1 MSDLTQILKEEYFKQ
16 MHSVDMDLLIEM
28 IEEVMDSVEP
38 IVREEVAAAP
48 KMDNRDDEATLRMLL
63 RMIPD
68 IEVSEI
74 GWSDV
79 RTRDEDVEI
88 KGPQRQLLENYLS
101 NIKGDDFAARIA
113 SVSSFYENGAGLI
126 AEQAGDDRTQRIV
139 QAISY
144 LVFYKT
150 LTKVVTNFNASSA
163 GFSFESFLAA
173 LVDGYQIPAN
183 KGTIADYVDRASGKE
198 IPVSLKLYRKGGLE
212 VGGSYTDLVN
222 DLVKPQFSSFP
233 GMRYVVC
240 TKNLEGKG
248 LEQEGSIQF
257 YQFDFTLEN
266 VMNILLASKYPY
278 VIRVHQA
285 SMSAIEAGQQVGT
298 AELLDLPEAG
308 RELSAEELTPL
319 FKQALQR
326 RIQGFQDDNPEHP
339 LAAFDNQALDA
350 LIEELNWEKN
360 DDIFNKDKIRGKGA
374 LGKKQV
380 RNWVKAAYAEAVEDY
395 LPLVELI
402 IGANADVV
410 AQQSAASKKSE
421 RNKMIDAMIDA
432 GEFLSPEETARRYST
447 LGVSQRRQA
456 LLSSLGYL
464 RRLHFALNET
474 QSTNPGEPTNTI
486 DIGQINIG
494 RQMVAN
500 VLNSVRDLLN
510 GEVYQI
516 FESLKLLSDSLNT
529 FFAGGLEDDSQ
540 AAAAV
545 QNANNISSSEILS
558 DDEAML
564 SWATGGM
571 YESKNKSNK

>member
-1 MSDLTQILKEEYFKQ
+1 MSELADILKEEYFKQ
-16 MHSVDMDLLIEM
+16 LDHLNMHSLIEM
-28 IEEVMDSVEP
+28 IEEVMDSVGSTL
-38 IVREEVAAAP
+38 REEVASAP
-48 KMDNRDDEATLRMLL
+48 KIEDDEATLRMLL

-79 RTRDEDVEI
+79 KTQDEDVDI

-101 NIKGDDFAARIA
+101 NIKGDDFAARIQ
-113 SVSSFYENGAGLI
+113 SVSNFYENGAGMI
-126 AEQAGDDRTQRIV
+126 AEQAGGDRTQKIV

-173 LVDGYQIPAN
+173 LVNGYQIPAN
-183 KGTIADYVDRASGKE
+183 KGTIADYIDRASGKE

-222 DLVKPQFSSFP
+222 DLAKPQFSNFP

-240 TKNLEGKG
+240 TKNLQGKG

-257 YQFDFTLEN
+257 YQFDFELAN
-266 VMNILLASKYPY
+266 VMNILLNSKYPY

-285 SMSAIEAGQQVGT
+285 SMAAIEAGQQVGA

-319 FKQALQR
+319 FKSALEA
-326 RIQGFQDDNPEHP
+326 RIKGFQEENPAHP
-339 LAAFDNQALDA
+339 LGTFDNEALEA
-350 LIEELNWEKN
+350 LIEALNWEKN
-360 DDIFNKDKIRGKGA
+360 DDLFNKDKVRGKGA
-374 LGKKQV
+374 LGKKQIKSWV
-380 RNWVKAAYAEAVEDY
+380 RGAYTESPEDY
-395 LPLVELI
+395 LPLIDLI
-402 IGANADVV
+402 HAANADVV
-410 AQQSAASKKSE
+410 AQQSAASKKTE
-421 RNKMIDAMIDA
+421 RNKMIDAMLNGD
-432 GEFLSPEETARRYST
+432 EFLTPEETARRYMT
-447 LGVSQRRQA
+447 LGSSQRRQA

-464 RRLHFALNET
+464 RRLHFSLNET

-486 DIGQINIG
+486 NIGQINIG

-500 VLNSVRDLLN
+500 VLKSVRDLLN

-529 FFAGGLEDDSQ
+529 FFAGGLEDDTQ

-545 QNANNISSSEILS
+545 ENANNISSSEMLS
-558 DDEAML
+558 DDDAML
-564 SWATGGM
+564 SWATGSM
-571 YESKNKSNK
+571 RESKKKIDK

>member
-16 MHSVDMDLLIEM
+16 MHSMDMDSLMEM
-28 IEEVMDSVEP
+28 IEDVMDSVGS
-38 IVREEVAAAP
+38 IVREDVASAP
-48 KMDNRDDEATLRMLL
+48 KMDDRDDEATLRMLL

-101 NIKGDDFAARIA
+101 NIKGDDFAARIENI
-113 SVSSFYENGAGLI
+113 SDFYTKGAGLI
-126 AEQAGDDRTQRIV
+126 AEHAGTDRTQIIV

-173 LVDGYQIPAN
+173 LVDGYQIPAGGN
-183 KGTIADYVDRASGKE
+183 TIADYVDRAGDKE

-240 TKNLEGKG
+240 TKSLQGKG
-248 LEQEGSIQF
+248 LEQEGAIHF
-257 YQFDFTLEN
+257 YQFDFELAN
-266 VMNILLASKYPY
+266 VMSILLNSKYPY
-278 VIRVHQA
+278 VIRIHQA
-285 SMSAIEAGQQVGT
+285 SMAAIEAGQQVGA
-298 AELLDLPEAG
+298 AELLDLPEAA
-308 RELSAEELTPL
+308 RELSAEELTPV
-319 FKQALQR
+319 FAKALEG
-326 RIQGFQDDNPEHP
+326 RIRDFQEDNPNHP
-339 LAAFDNQALDA
+339 LKTFDNEALAA
-350 LIEELNWEKN
+350 LIEALNWEKN
-360 DDIFNKDKIRGKGA
+360 DDIFNKEKVRGRGA
-374 LGKKQV
+374 LGKKQIAK
-380 RNWVKAAYAEAVEDY
+380 WIKAAYSESPEQYA
-395 LPLVELI
+395 PLVDLLI
-402 IGANADVV
+402 AANADVIR
-410 AQQSAASKKSE
+410 QQSAASKKTE
-421 RNKMIDAMIDA
+421 RNKMIDAMIEG
-432 GEFLSPEETARRYST
+432 GEFLSPEDTAERYGN
-447 LGVSQRRQA
+447 LGPRQQREA
-456 LLSSLGYL
+456 LKSSLGYL
-464 RRLHFALNET
+464 RRLHFALNEK
-474 QSTNPGEPTNTI
+474 QAINPGEPTNTI

-540 AAAAV
+540 AYAAV
-545 QNANNISSSEILS
+545 HNANNISSSEILS
-558 DDEAML
+558 DDEATL
-564 SWATGGM
+564 SWATGAM